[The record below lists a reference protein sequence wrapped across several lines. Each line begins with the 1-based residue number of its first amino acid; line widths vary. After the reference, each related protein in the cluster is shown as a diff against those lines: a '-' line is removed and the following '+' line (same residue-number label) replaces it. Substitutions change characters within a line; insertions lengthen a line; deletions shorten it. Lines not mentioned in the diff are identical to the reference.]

1 MAKDNTDNSSN
12 DIADTLERE
21 LSDEFGKAVSQSP
34 KSSSMR
40 ANPKEAVAVGLPR
53 KIAGGF
59 LGVRDDLDERA
70 REWRNMSRAI
80 AQQRPLLET
89 LEAERGALLD
99 TLAKAA
105 EEAIA
110 DGKAL
115 ALLMESTKNGD
126 VTGNL
131 TERFDASVNTLE
143 QLAGVSAELTDN
155 LLSLRSSW
163 EQYFSLVLRGQEMQE
178 GRRPD

>member
-1 MAKDNTDNSSN
+1 MANNTDSSSN
-12 DIADTLERE
+12 DIADTLEKE

-34 KSSSMR
+34 KSSSGH
-40 ANPKEAVAVGLPR
+40 ANPKEATPVGLPR
-53 KIAGGF
+53 RIAGGF
-59 LGVRDDLDERA
+59 LGLRDELDERA

-89 LEAERGALLD
+89 LEAERGALLEA
-99 TLAKAA
+99 LAKAA
-105 EEAIA
+105 EEAVA

-126 VTGNL
+126 VSGNL
-131 TERFDASVNTLE
+131 AERFDTSLNTLE
-143 QLAGVSAELTDN
+143 ELAGVSSALTDN

-178 GRRPD
+178 GYRPD

>member
-1 MAKDNTDNSSN
+1 MAKDTTDNSSN

-21 LSDEFGKAVSQSP
+21 LSDEFGKAVSQLP
-34 KSSSMR
+34 GNSSVS
-40 ANPKEAVAVGLPR
+40 ANPKEATPAGLPR
-53 KIAGGF
+53 RIEGGF
-59 LGVRDDLDERA
+59 LGLRDNLDERA

-89 LEAERGALLD
+89 LEAERGALLE
-99 TLAKAA
+99 TLATAA
-105 EEAIA
+105 EEVLA

-126 VTGNL
+126 VSGNL
-131 TERFDASVNTLE
+131 AERFDASLDTLE
-143 QLAGVSAELTDN
+143 QLAGVSSALTDN

-163 EQYFSLVLRGQEMQE
+163 EQYFSLVLKGQEMRE
-178 GRRPD
+178 GRRPE